1 MRRWIM
7 HVDMDAFYA
16 SVEQRDHPEYKG
28 RPVIVGGLSLRGVVA
43 TASYEARRYG
53 VHSAMSMAKAR
64 ELCPEGIFL
73 RPRFYHYR
81 AISEQIHRIMERYSP
96 YIEPLSLDEAFL
108 DVTGAGAQ
116 FASPYAMARQFKDD
130 VLAATGLVVSVGVA
144 PNKFLAKL
152 ASDIRKPDGLVIV
165 PHGKEAAMIAPL
177 PVRRLWGVGKRT
189 AQALEKAGF
198 HTIGDIAA
206 LKDERPL
213 LSICGS
219 MGRRMYEM
227 AQGIDHRPVEYNR
240 EIQSVGNEETYETDL
255 VDEARID
262 LEWRYFAH
270 YVAERL
276 RRKRLRGHTVAIKV
290 RYANFSTVTRQTRL
304 DHATDSEN
312 VLYRVSRML
321 YNRLNNTMPVRL
333 LGVTVS
339 GLEKAVVQPSLFEE
353 DRAEEKL
360 ATTLDELTKKYGTEV
375 VMKGALWQ
383 RSVACRKDGKLDERD
398 DTF

>member
-177 PVRRLWGVGKRT
+177 PG
-189 AQALEKAGF
+189 A
-198 HTIGDIAA
+198 
-206 LKDERPL
+206 
-213 LSICGS
+213 
-219 MGRRMYEM
+219 
-227 AQGIDHRPVEYNR
+227 
-240 EIQSVGNEETYETDL
+240 
-255 VDEARID
+255 
-262 LEWRYFAH
+262 
-270 YVAERL
+270 
-276 RRKRLRGHTVAIKV
+276 
-290 RYANFSTVTRQTRL
+290 
-304 DHATDSEN
+304 
-312 VLYRVSRML
+312 
-321 YNRLNNTMPVRL
+321 
-333 LGVTVS
+333 
-339 GLEKAVVQPSLFEE
+339 AVV
-353 DRAEEKL
+353 
-360 ATTLDELTKKYGTEV
+360 G
-375 VMKGALWQ
+375 
-383 RSVACRKDGKLDERD
+383 CR
-398 DTF
+398 